1 MAEAKPKPRRERGC
15 LSLLLGL
22 GFILLVLTLLFGWD
36 IAGEHYGVE
45 LRDGQIVLLWAG
57 EVVGGSETAT
67 ASEEESPEESPASE
81 ESAE

>member
-1 MAEAKPKPRRERGC
+1 MADAKPRRERGC

-45 LRDGQIVLLWAG
+45 FRDGQIVLVWAG
-57 EVVGGSETAT
+57 EKVGETETTT
-67 ASEEESPEESPASE
+67 ASGEESQEESPASE
-81 ESAE
+81 EAVQ